1 MSKPL
6 ITSREGT
13 CWVSRVRDRRKG
25 RKQLRIGAPDESL
38 TGCAGVAVVR
48 ELVDRLG
55 VIEAL
60 DAEIGPIKQRDR
72 GLSGGEFLLALAQ
85 VQLCGEEALVG
96 CDRRRA
102 DLVAE
107 GLSEV
112 ATPASTTAATLA
124 RRFTGEQWLS
134 VEDGL
139 AESARRVLGLLP
151 ATRRAALAR
160 QAPTVDLD
168 TTDTEV
174 YGRRKQGVSYNHQGQ
189 RVGRTHLASWAQ
201 ASLPLAADL
210 RDGVSDP
217 RTYSPELMRRA
228 LTGLARIG
236 VYRPAD
242 PSAPRPV
249 FRADAGYMSG
259 ELARTAVEEECDF
272 ALGVRRGA
280 AVWRALARVPA
291 SAWAPAAGMPGADVA
306 VTDYRPAGWP
316 EGTVCLV
323 RRVRHRAGDLSADP
337 RARRRRTIPQDQ
349 LALALDGELDTVYG
363 YSFIATNLPADTPA
377 QAVAIEAWYRGRA
390 DIEDRFRDAKHGAAL
405 IHLPSGD
412 ASVNTAWLW
421 AALLALALSAWL
433 QELGGLD
440 GGDGRGR
447 AHLGRLRRE
456 VIRAPA
462 RLIRHGRQ
470 LILRTA
476 PAHHDVLAAVL
487 ARLRALPGT
496 T

>member
-1 MSKPL
+1 
-6 ITSREGT
+6 
-13 CWVSRVRDRRKG
+13 VSRLRGRRKG

-38 TGCAGVAVVR
+38 TGFAGVTVIA

-55 VIEAL
+55 MVEAL
-60 DAEIGPIKQRDR
+60 DTEIGPIKDRDR
-72 GLSGGEFLLALAQ
+72 GLSAGQFLVALAQ
-85 VQLCGEEALVG
+85 IQLCGEDALVG

-102 DLVAE
+102 DTVAE
-107 GLSEV
+107 RLSAV
-112 ATPASTTAATLA
+112 PTPASTTAASLA

-134 VEDGL
+134 VEDAL
-139 AESARRVLGLLP
+139 AEVARRVLGLLSAP
-151 ATRRAALAR
+151 RRALLAG

-174 YGRRKQGVSYNHQGQ
+174 YGRRKEGVCYNHQGQ

-228 LTGLARIG
+228 LAGLARIG

-242 PSAPRPV
+242 PDAPRPV

-272 ALGVRRGA
+272 AIGVRRGE
-280 AVWRALARVPA
+280 AVWAALARVPA
-291 SAWAPAAGMPGADVA
+291 GAWTSATGMPGAEVA
-306 VTDYRPAGWP
+306 VTDYRPVGWP
-316 EGTVCLV
+316 EGTVCIV
-323 RRVRHRAGDLSADP
+323 RRVRHRAEDLSADP
-337 RARRRRTIPQDQ
+337 RARRRRTIPKDQ
-349 LALALDGELDTVYG
+349 LALALDGELDAVYG

-405 IHLPSGD
+405 IHLPSADPG
-412 ASVNTAWLW
+412 VNTAWLW

-440 GGDGRGR
+440 DGAGRHR

-456 VIRAPA
+456 LICAPA
-462 RLIRHGRQ
+462 RLIRHGRR
-470 LILRTA
+470 LILRPA
-476 PAHHDVLAAVL
+476 PTHHGVLAAVL
-487 ARLRALPGT
+487 ARLRALPAAA
-496 T
+496 